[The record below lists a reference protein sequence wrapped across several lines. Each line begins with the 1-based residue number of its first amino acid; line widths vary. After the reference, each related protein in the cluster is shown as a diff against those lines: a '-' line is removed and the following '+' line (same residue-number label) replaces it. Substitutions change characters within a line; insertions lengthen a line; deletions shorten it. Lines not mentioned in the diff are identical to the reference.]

1 VEDIIQNTPAS
12 IAETQRWRDNN
23 PHMTLNAAI
32 HNAKASKLLQQ
43 LNDVR
48 SSNVRS
54 LDDVNQKIEALI
66 DIMSRGIEFKGTY

>member
-1 VEDIIQNTPAS
+1 
-12 IAETQRWRDNN
+12 
-23 PHMTLNAAI
+23 MTLNAAI
-32 HNAKASKLLQQ
+32 HNAKASKLLEQ
-43 LNDVR
+43 LSDIR